1 MVSRGPEGLR
11 GRRARCPSPS
21 LDLNSRGERAVS
33 LTFTRSGGALTGA
46 RKLRL
51 EAGFDSHTKHFLC
64 GHLSPQP
71 ESLGREQGESVFQPD
86 PEAES
91 DVGRFGFRFSFYQSE
106 ESPVLKSKLCLIIIL
121 GAKFCLIWQSLS
133 KPGMFLGLALLKVK
147 YFPAPCVEDA
157 QHRRLPQRPAE
168 RWARAPSEPSPSGRR
183 SDRVLPTYRTS
194 CLSTAHCVCLL
205 AVFLAFL
212 ARWPVPLEFV
222 RPL

>member
-1 MVSRGPEGLR
+1 M
-11 GRRARCPSPS
+11 
-21 LDLNSRGERAVS
+21 
-33 LTFTRSGGALTGA
+33 
-46 RKLRL
+46 
-51 EAGFDSHTKHFLC
+51 EAGFDSRTKHFLC

-133 KPGMFLGLALLKVK
+133 KPGMFLGLALPKVK

-157 QHRRLPQRPAE
+157 QHRRLSRRRGGALGPRPQRAL
-168 RWARAPSEPSPSGRR
+168 AVGRR
-183 SDRVLPTYRTS
+183 SGCVLPTYRTS

-205 AVFLAFL
+205 TVFLAFL